1 MDFLGRKGYTMIWT
15 KSIPYNLLYP
25 LPYEMHIFTW
35 LHEEPFLH
43 SLRHIMPQNPKPIL
57 LWFLFLFVCFC
68 FLLEFAD
75 STCRFFC
82 SIYFAEQFRLLRK
95 RIFAD
100 GEEKYELHFVI
111 DYMNRS
117 YGTRKLL
124 YSLIPWT
131 PIPRPRWSGGGGG
144 GGGYTPEDFYLGCD
158 MSSPSLSRTTAV
170 HPCAFFFA
178 KLVQTLHGIFPS
190 RVLKTWS
197 IRTVRNN
204 NSPIY
209 KREGGWNLNVSRNC
223 VWNLDLIVQSGQ

>member
-1 MDFLGRKGYTMIWT
+1 MIWT

-25 LPYEMHIFTW
+25 VPYEIHIFTW

-43 SLRHIMPQNPKPIL
+43 SPRHIMPQNPKPIL

-68 FLLEFAD
+68 FPLEFAD

-117 YGTRKLL
+117 YETRKLL

-131 PIPRPRWSGGGGG
+131 PIPRPGGILRKIFSRGVICRHAVWVGLQQCAHAR
-144 GGGYTPEDFYLGCD
+144 FV
-158 MSSPSLSRTTAV
+158 SPSSNAARYFSISSIQNVINTYGAQQVATLQTRRGREPKCVPQLFLESRLNWPIRSIT
-170 HPCAFFFA
+170 
-178 KLVQTLHGIFPS
+178 
-190 RVLKTWS
+190 RV
-197 IRTVRNN
+197 
-204 NSPIY
+204 
-209 KREGGWNLNVSRNC
+209 
-223 VWNLDLIVQSGQ
+223 

>member
-1 MDFLGRKGYTMIWT
+1 MVNLVIFYRVDLVQFGFQRKDATKTPIEFHFKHRKNCTLRLFSRYRYNFLFEGFSWFKCYLIGDCFSYILFALDFLGRKDYMMIWT

-35 LHEEPFLH
+35 LHAEPFLH

-68 FLLEFAD
+68 FRLEFAD

-111 DYMNRS
+111 DYMSRS

-131 PIPRPRWSGGGGG
+131 PIPRPGGGWGEG
-144 GGGYTPEDFYLGCD
+144 ILRKIF
-158 MSSPSLSRTTAV
+158 SR
-170 HPCAFFFA
+170 
-178 KLVQTLHGIFPS
+178 G
-190 RVLKTWS
+190 VLC
-197 IRTVRNN
+197 RH
-204 NSPIY
+204 
-209 KREGGWNLNVSRNC
+209 E
-223 VWNLDLIVQSGQ
+223 VWVGL

>member
-1 MDFLGRKGYTMIWT
+1 MIWT

-25 LPYEMHIFTW
+25 LPYEIRIFTW

-43 SLRHIMPQNPKPIL
+43 SPRHIMPQNHKPIL
-57 LWFLFLFVCFC
+57 LWFLFLFYCFC
-68 FLLEFAD
+68 FPLEFAD

-124 YSLIPWT
+124 YSLIAN
-131 PIPRPRWSGGGGG
+131 SVNSDSKAGGDGGGGLYSG
-144 GGGYTPEDFYLGCD
+144 RFLVGVWFCVTQFEWDY
-158 MSSPSLSRTTAV
+158 SSAPVRVFFRQVSSNAARYFSLSSIENLINTYGEQQQ
-170 HPCAFFFA
+170 FA
-178 KLVQTLHGIFPS
+178 NLQT
-190 RVLKTWS
+190 R
-197 IRTVRNN
+197 
-204 NSPIY
+204 
-209 KREGGWNLNVSRNC
+209 REGLEPKCLPQLFLESRLNWPIRSITRV
-223 VWNLDLIVQSGQ
+223 